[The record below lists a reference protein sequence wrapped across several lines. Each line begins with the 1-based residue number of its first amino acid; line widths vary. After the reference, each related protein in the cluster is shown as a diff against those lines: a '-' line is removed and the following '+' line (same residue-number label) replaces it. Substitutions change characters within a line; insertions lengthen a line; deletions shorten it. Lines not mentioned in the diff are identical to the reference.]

1 MALSLKG
8 TARTLPD
15 FEFVAGIRQTGCQCF
30 CASGNLNAHY
40 IEPSQTQMLSFLSSL
55 FSPDKS
61 KSGGVDKALIERA
74 TERAVDGT
82 DPRLRALGNYRKQ
95 LREPVE
101 LAVRHVVELVDGL
114 PEAVPLGRK
123 GYSTDPCMRA
133 FFASNDHLQEVLGGF
148 RAISNYLQDLS
159 GLPPHEIFGLLT
171 LEWKERKILGM
182 ELQGDRVRRDVQQV
196 SVNFFNHRFVCP
208 SDNEAA
214 TSLELKKRA
223 FDYLLKMALE
233 KISSTRGK
241 HKELKREQQLLDKKL
256 TAMKNGGWGLETMLS
271 SGEEPA
277 PDMAAL
283 AAKIDAVESELLAL
297 GNASG
302 GLERNLE
309 LLAEVLAQPAHWLYR
324 DDVRLRLNA
333 MGVRTD
339 ASSDEPANDLQ
350 LLGLFSAS
358 GERRIVQPVRLL
370 RSELPER
377 PDFFKQA
384 SRYLG

>member
-1 MALSLKG
+1 
-8 TARTLPD
+8 
-15 FEFVAGIRQTGCQCF
+15 
-30 CASGNLNAHY
+30 
-40 IEPSQTQMLSFLSSL
+40 MLSFLSSL
-55 FSPDKS
+55 FAPDTS

-101 LAVRHVVELVDGL
+101 LAVRHVIELIDGL
-114 PEAVPLGRK
+114 PEAVPLSRK
-123 GYSTDPCMRA
+123 RYSTDPCLRA

-148 RAISNYLQDLS
+148 RTISDYLKGLP

-171 LEWKERKILGM
+171 LEWKERNILGI
-182 ELQGDRVRRDVQQV
+182 EQQGDRVRRDVQQV
-196 SVNFFNHRFVCP
+196 SVNFFNHRFACP
-208 SDNEAA
+208 SDNEAE

-233 KISSTRGK
+233 KISATRGK
-241 HKELKREQQLLDKKL
+241 HQELKREQQLLDKKL
-256 TAMKNGGWGLETMLS
+256 AAMKAGGWGLETMLS
-271 SGEEPA
+271 PDEEHA
-277 PDMAAL
+277 PDMGAL

-297 GNASG
+297 GTASG
-302 GLERNLE
+302 GLERNLD

-324 DDVRLRLNA
+324 DEVRMHLNA
-333 MGVRTD
+333 MGIKSD
-339 ASSDEPANDLQ
+339 ASSGGPVNDLQ
-350 LLGLFSAS
+350 LIGLFSAS
-358 GERRIVQPVRLL
+358 GERRIVLPVRLL

>member
-1 MALSLKG
+1 
-8 TARTLPD
+8 
-15 FEFVAGIRQTGCQCF
+15 
-30 CASGNLNAHY
+30 
-40 IEPSQTQMLSFLSSL
+40 MLSFLSSL

-61 KSGGVDKALIERA
+61 TSGGVDKALIERA
-74 TERAVDGT
+74 IERAVDGT
-82 DPRLRALGNYRKQ
+82 DPRLRMLGKYRKQ

-114 PEAVPLGRK
+114 PETVPLGRSR
-123 GYSTDPCMRA
+123 YSTDPYVRA

-148 RAISNYLQDLS
+148 RTIRDYLQGLP
-159 GLPPHEIFGLLT
+159 GLPPREIFGLLT

-182 ELQGDRVRRDVQQV
+182 EQQGGRVMRDVQQV
-196 SVNFFNHRFVCP
+196 SVSFFNHRFVCP
-208 SDNEAA
+208 SDSRDE

-233 KISSTRGK
+233 KISATRGK
-241 HKELKREQQLLDKKL
+241 HQQLKREQQLLDKKL
-256 TAMKNGGWGLETMLS
+256 AAMKNGGWGLETMLS
-271 SGEEPA
+271 PGEEPA
-277 PDMAAL
+277 PDMGAL

-302 GLERNLE
+302 GLDRNFE
-309 LLAEVLAQPAHWLYR
+309 LLAAVLAQPAHWLHR
-324 DDVRLRLNA
+324 DNVCLRLNA
-333 MGVRTD
+333 MGVKTD
-339 ASSDEPANDLQ
+339 VSSGEPANDLQ

-358 GERRIVQPVRLL
+358 GERRIVLPVSLL
-370 RSELPER
+370 CSELPDR

>member
-1 MALSLKG
+1 M
-8 TARTLPD
+8 
-15 FEFVAGIRQTGCQCF
+15 
-30 CASGNLNAHY
+30 LNF
-40 IEPSQTQMLSFLSSL
+40 MSSL
-55 FSPDKS
+55 FSPDRS
-61 KSGGVDKALIERA
+61 KSGGLDKALIERA

-101 LAVRHVVELVDGL
+101 LAVRCVIELVDGL

-123 GYSTDPCMRA
+123 SYSTDPRLRA
-133 FFASNDHLQEVLGGF
+133 FFASKDHLQEVLTGF
-148 RAISNYLQDLS
+148 RTISDYLQGHS
-159 GLPPHEIFGLLT
+159 GLPPDEIFGLLS
-171 LEWKERKILGM
+171 LEWKERNILGM
-182 ELQGDRVRRDVQQV
+182 QQQGDRVRRDVRQV

-208 SDNEAA
+208 SGNEAE

-233 KISSTRGK
+233 KISARRGK
-241 HKELKREQQLLDKKL
+241 HQELKREQKLLDKKL
-256 TAMKNGGWGLETMLS
+256 AAMKNGGWGLESMLS
-271 SGEEPA
+271 AGEEPA
-277 PDMAAL
+277 PDMGAL
-283 AAKIDAVESELLAL
+283 AAKIDAVEGELLAL

-309 LLAEVLAQPAHWLYR
+309 VLAEVLAQPAHWVYR
-324 DDVRLRLNA
+324 DEVRMRLNA

-350 LLGLFSAS
+350 LLGVFSAS
-358 GERRIVQPVRLL
+358 GERRIVLPVRLL